1 MLMTTR
7 EICEELKIHPTTL
20 YRWIKKYPDFPAVR
34 LGGHWRFEMPALQR
48 WINKHQSDAFLKDA
62 SDLALKKEDVNE

>member
-7 EICEELKIHPTTL
+7 EICEELRISQTTL

-34 LGGHWRFEMPALQR
+34 LGGRWRFAMPELQR
-48 WINKHQSDAFLKDA
+48 WINKHQSDANPFN
-62 SDLALKKEDVNE
+62 KEDADE